1 MIITDFNQMSVV
13 TDLPVIHNV
22 IGLSF
27 VIEDGK
33 ITKAVNDK
41 ACNN

>member
-1 MIITDFNQMSVV
+1 MIITDFNQMSIS
-13 TDLPVIHNV
+13 DLTVINNV

>member
-1 MIITDFNQMSVV
+1 MIITDFNQISIS
-13 TDLPVIHNV
+13 DLTVINNA

-27 VIEDGK
+27 VIEDGM